1 MDDVNDTERLALT
14 CSYALSHY
22 SAVSGLSGSAETA
35 QSQVSVGI
43 GLLAGSTVLVLSL
56 IWGSCVV
63 VGKCDIENSIAKD
76 NKDTRGFNFIG
87 IHVQIYFTFLL
98 VI

>member
-1 MDDVNDTERLALT
+1 M
-14 CSYALSHY
+14 
-22 SAVSGLSGSAETA
+22 

-63 VGKCDIENSIAKD
+63 VGKCDIEDSTAKD
-76 NKDTRGFNFIG
+76 NKDTKGFNFTGMSI
-87 IHVQIYFTFLL
+87 
-98 VI
+98 